1 MYKKTALIFGITG
14 QDGSHMAKFLVQ
26 KKYSVH
32 GTCRGNNYKNL
43 IKLNLLKKINLHIH
57 KKFNDKKLLK
67 LLKKNFDEI
76 YFLGGQSSVSESFKK
91 RAETYDSQIQPL
103 KNILDFIT
111 FQKNKK
117 SKFLYAGSS
126 ELFGNINKKKKIKV
140 DSKKKPL
147 SPYGM
152 SKFISYEIIKSYRKM
167 YKLPI
172 CTAILFNHESHLRA
186 EQFIFKKIVNNIK
199 KIKINEDNKLKVGNI
214 NIKRDWGWAPEYMR
228 VCHKIL
234 NSKKIDDY
242 IIATG
247 KTVSLKKIII
257 LFFKKFNLDWKKYTI
272 IDKSNFRN
280 FEIKENYAD
289 ISNIKKNINWKPVN
303 DYRNV
308 IQKLINKDI

>member
-1 MYKKTALIFGITG
+1 MNKKTALIFGITG

-117 SKFLYAGSS
+117 SKFLYAGRS
-126 ELFGNINKKKKIKV
+126 ELFGNKKKKKKIKV